1 MSEEEEELVKMP
13 GTMDFW
19 DHVEELRMAI
29 IRSLL
34 GVALGITLVAVFF
47 IYTFQLLKTP
57 LNWALEAEPG
67 TLNALTTTSVM
78 GVFSVLV
85 QVCMIGGI
93 AIGMPFV
100 LFNVGKFVG
109 PGLTSHE
116 RRILAPACLATFI
129 LFVLGALFAFFIV
142 LPAALKFT
150 IYFNNLLGL
159 ETIWTAR
166 SYYGFVAWTMI
177 GVGLAFEFPL
187 ALVILQYLG
196 LVTAEQLRE
205 GRRYAIIIIVVLAAF
220 ITPGG
225 DPLSLC
231 FLALPM
237 WLFYEV
243 AILIGA
249 RMTTRRDLTDETR
262 EL

>member
-1 MSEEEEELVKMP
+1 MREEDEEFVKTP

-237 WLFYEV
+237 WLFYEI